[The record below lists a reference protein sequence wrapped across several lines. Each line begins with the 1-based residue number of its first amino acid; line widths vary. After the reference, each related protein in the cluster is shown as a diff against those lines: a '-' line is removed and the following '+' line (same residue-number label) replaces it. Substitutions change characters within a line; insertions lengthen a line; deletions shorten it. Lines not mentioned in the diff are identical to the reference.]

1 MGFLGGSKADSK
13 ENRLENNRARRKMRL
28 TGLFFVRRSSS
39 DLSKGYRLLAIILHR
54 CPDPARTIRIR
65 KRLALSEPTL
75 IVSRCDF
82 DAGPLGSYVDGISLR
97 RTSIEESELL
107 LRNRDVSLRGC
118 YVRRATSSSFAS
130 SPTRK
135 FRDVVVSARHDSETR
150 AFRDYESLRRGPP
163 RTGR

>member
-118 YVRRATSSSFAS
+118 YVRRATSSSSDAKIS
-130 SPTRK
+130 RPWWCRRVTIR
-135 FRDVVVSARHDSETR
+135 RHERFVITSR
-150 AFRDYESLRRGPP
+150 
-163 RTGR
+163 

>member
-97 RTSIEESELL
+97 RTNIEESELL

-118 YVRRATSSSFAS
+118 YVRRAISSSFAS

-135 FRDVVVSARHDSETR
+135 FRDRGGVGASRFGDTSVS
-150 AFRDYESLRRGPP
+150 
-163 RTGR
+163 

>member
-1 MGFLGGSKADSK
+1 MGFLGGSKTDSK

-82 DAGPLGSYVDGISLR
+82 DAGPLGSKRASSCYGI
-97 RTSIEESELL
+97 
-107 LRNRDVSLRGC
+107 RNRDVSLRGC

-135 FRDVVVSARHDSETR
+135 FRDRGGVGASRFGDTSVS
-150 AFRDYESLRRGPP
+150 
-163 RTGR
+163 

>member
-65 KRLALSEPTL
+65 KWLALSEPTL

-82 DAGPLGSYVDGISLR
+82 DASPLGSYGISLR

-107 LRNRDVSLRGC
+107 LRDTEQGCVPSWMLRKKGHFFL
-118 YVRRATSSSFAS
+118 VRLLPDAKISRPWWCRRVTIRRHERFVITS
-130 SPTRK
+130 R
-135 FRDVVVSARHDSETR
+135 
-150 AFRDYESLRRGPP
+150 
-163 RTGR
+163 

>member
-82 DAGPLGSYVDGISLR
+82 DAAPLGISLR

-107 LRNRDVSLRGC
+107 LRDTEQGCVPSWMLRKKGHFFL
-118 YVRRATSSSFAS
+118 VRLLLDAKIS
-130 SPTRK
+130 
-135 FRDVVVSARHDSETR
+135 
-150 AFRDYESLRRGPP
+150 RRGGVGAS
-163 RTGR
+163 RFGDTSVS

>member
-82 DAGPLGSYVDGISLR
+82 DAGPLGSYVDFGARASKRASSCYGI
-97 RTSIEESELL
+97 
-107 LRNRDVSLRGC
+107 RNRDVSLRGC

-135 FRDVVVSARHDSETR
+135 FRDRGGVGASRFGDTSVS
-150 AFRDYESLRRGPP
+150 
-163 RTGR
+163 

>member
-13 ENRLENNRARRKMRL
+13 ENRLENNRAREDE
-28 TGLFFVRRSSS
+28 GLFFVRRSSS

-75 IVSRCDF
+75 IVFRCDF
-82 DAGPLGSYVDGISLR
+82 DADPLGSYVDGISLR

-107 LRNRDVSLRGC
+107 LRDTEQGCVPSWMLRKKGHFFLVRLLPDAKISGRGGVGASRFGDTSVS
-118 YVRRATSSSFAS
+118 
-130 SPTRK
+130 
-135 FRDVVVSARHDSETR
+135 
-150 AFRDYESLRRGPP
+150 
-163 RTGR
+163 

>member
-82 DAGPLGSYVDGISLR
+82 DSGPLGSYVDGISLR

-107 LRNRDVSLRGC
+107 LRNRDV
-118 YVRRATSSSFAS
+118 T
-130 SPTRK
+130 
-135 FRDVVVSARHDSETR
+135 
-150 AFRDYESLRRGPP
+150 
-163 RTGR
+163 

>member
-13 ENRLENNRARRKMRL
+13 ENRLENNRAREDE
-28 TGLFFVRRSSS
+28 GLFFVRRTSS

-107 LRNRDVSLRGC
+107 LRDTEQGCVPSWMLRKKGHFFL
-118 YVRRATSSSFAS
+118 VRLLPDAKIS
-130 SPTRK
+130 
-135 FRDVVVSARHDSETR
+135 
-150 AFRDYESLRRGPP
+150 RRGGVGAS
-163 RTGR
+163 RFGDTSVS

>member
-107 LRNRDVSLRGC
+107 LRDTEQGCVPSWMLRKKGHFFL
-118 YVRRATSSSFAS
+118 VRLLPDAKISRPWWCRRVTIRRHERFVITS
-130 SPTRK
+130 R
-135 FRDVVVSARHDSETR
+135 
-150 AFRDYESLRRGPP
+150 
-163 RTGR
+163 